1 MALKVTIFNTE
12 EQKVKIYQQDM
23 TTLVLEIV
31 EVSDQSSIRLYMD
44 KELVAQIANQL
55 SDELR
60 NLK

>member
-31 EVSDQSSIRLYMD
+31 EVSDQNSIRLLMD
-44 KELVAQIANQL
+44 KELVAQISNQL